1 MLGVINDSA
10 TRICDVCA
18 DWDYNN
24 SEALAWTKASSVDI
38 VFKNHAKGADA
49 YPVTN
54 SSPIIP
60 EGRNI
65 PEQSHI
71 RPHRQ
76 TFEWLIFGIKVS
88 FWMVA
93 VGQWFKFQSES
104 FLKSFGIN
112 TEARNAC
119 YKSAISAKNDLKQL
133 SEAEKNAQLLAML
146 DTQRLVSIG
155 AIPAIWFSCCSLSKF
170 LDVPM

>member
-1 MLGVINDSA
+1 
-10 TRICDVCA
+10 
-18 DWDYNN
+18 
-24 SEALAWTKASSVDI
+24 
-38 VFKNHAKGADA
+38 
-49 YPVTN
+49 
-54 SSPIIP
+54 
-60 EGRNI
+60 
-65 PEQSHI
+65 
-71 RPHRQ
+71 
-76 TFEWLIFGIKVS
+76 
-88 FWMVA
+88 MVA